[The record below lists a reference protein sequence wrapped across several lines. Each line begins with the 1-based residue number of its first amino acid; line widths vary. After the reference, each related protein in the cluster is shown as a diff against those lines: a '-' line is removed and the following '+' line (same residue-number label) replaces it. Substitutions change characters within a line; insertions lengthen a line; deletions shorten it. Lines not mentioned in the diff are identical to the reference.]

1 MLIGCDVKVTGRD
14 AHAGKC
20 EETESNNLLYIIGV
34 KLMPLVGSWLSANL
48 VVRVLFGAPH
58 VQYLYKAIYI

>member
-1 MLIGCDVKVTGRD
+1 MTGRD

-20 EETESNNLLYIIGV
+20 EENKSNNLLYIIGV

-48 VVRVLFGAPH
+48 VVRVLFRAPN
-58 VQYLYKAIYI
+58 VQHLYKAIYI